1 MGQAIYRVTLT
12 DEEILILEDIL
23 ARGKHTA
30 QKRKRA
36 QALLHAHNGMTDK
49 ENAASCGMHTRSIQ
63 EIRKHFVEHGF
74 ELTLNGIPKKPR
86 SKKIT
91 GADEARLIAL
101 ACETKPDGHSH
112 WSLRVLKEK
121 FLSLENVSVD
131 SVSHETIRKTLKKKN
146 SSPGKGRSG
155 ASRRKPAQNS

>member
-1 MGQAIYRVTLT
+1 MAQALYRVTLT
-12 DEEILILEDIL
+12 DEEILVLGDIL

-49 ENAASCGMHTRSIQ
+49 ENAASCGMHKRSIE

-86 SKKIT
+86 SKKLNV
-91 GADEARLIAL
+91 ADEARLIAL

-112 WSLRVLKEK
+112 WSLRILQDK
-121 FLSLENVSVD
+121 FLSLENVTVD
-131 SVSHETIRKTLKKKN
+131 TVSHETIRKTLKKMN
-146 SSPGKGRSG
+146 SNPGKGRSG
-155 ASRRKPAQNS
+155 VSRQKPAQNS

>member
-1 MGQAIYRVTLT
+1 MAHALYRVTLT
-12 DEEILILEDIL
+12 DEEIRLLDDIL
-23 ARGKHTA
+23 NRGKHSA
-30 QKRKRA
+30 QKRKRSHA
-36 QALLHAHNGMTDK
+36 MLLAHQGLTDRENSTISGMRV
-49 ENAASCGMHTRSIQ
+49 RSI
-63 EIRKHFVEHGF
+63 EDMRRHFIEHGF

-86 SKKIT
+86 SKRIV

-112 WSLRVLKEK
+112 WSLRVLKDK
-121 FLSLENVSVD
+121 FLSLEGVSVD

-155 ASRRKPAQNS
+155 ASRQKPAQNS

>member
-1 MGQAIYRVTLT
+1 MGQALYRVTLT
-12 DEEILILEDIL
+12 DEEIQVLEDIL

-49 ENAASCGMHTRSIQ
+49 ENSTACGMHKRSIE

-86 SKKIT
+86 SKKLDVS
-91 GADEARLIAL
+91 DEARLIAL

-112 WSLRVLKEK
+112 WSLRILQDK
-121 FLSLENVSVD
+121 FLSLESVGVD
-131 SVSHETIRKTLKKKN
+131 SVSHETIRKTLKKMN
-146 SSPGKGRSG
+146 SSPGKGRNG
-155 ASRRKPAQNS
+155 ASRPKPAQSS